1 MEPLE
6 KRKIYHIPR
15 KVNEGIKFLGL
26 GTRQCIIML
35 IFIAIAAFILFVV
48 PINFDLKI
56 VICTFIV
63 ITPYGLLTLELGN
76 GLIAIEYVKLML
88 KYFIFDQNVYT
99 LTSARSKE
107 EKERREMKVVVGAKR
122 EYSSQLLRER
132 DEVIVSEWEDISSVN
147 KNTNDEDKEQEL
159 ESLSAWIAKPKDLSK
174 C

>member
-1 MEPLE
+1 ME

-56 VICTFIV
+56 VLCTFIV

-122 EYSSQLLRER
+122 EYSSQLLREK
-132 DEVIVSEWEDISSVN
+132 EENVISEWEDN
-147 KNTNDEDKEQEL
+147 KNSNDEDKEHEL

-174 C
+174 S

>member
-1 MEPLE
+1 ME

-56 VICTFIV
+56 VLCTFIV

-132 DEVIVSEWEDISSVN
+132 DEAIISEWEDN
-147 KNTNDEDKEQEL
+147 KKSTNDEDKEHEL